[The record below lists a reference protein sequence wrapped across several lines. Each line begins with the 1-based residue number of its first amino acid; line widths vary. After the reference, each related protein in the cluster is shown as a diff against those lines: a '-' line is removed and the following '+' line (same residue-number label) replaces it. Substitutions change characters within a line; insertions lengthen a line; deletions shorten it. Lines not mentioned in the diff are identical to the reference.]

1 MSLKYKTA
9 VCHWLQK
16 RWKQLKSLP
25 VSLRVT
31 LWYTLFLSII
41 LLLFTGVILK
51 MGADYEKRTAT
62 RSLTKAVEKAGDRYM
77 EKGGEFRAYDD
88 NVYLALRDDR
98 GNLLQGT
105 EPENAPHP
113 KEPVF
118 GRGPQPVVINGVPYH
133 YLDLPLRPDREEFR
147 KGTYHGPG
155 RFIRG
160 YLADTVYARYHQA
173 MLLGALIAL
182 PLFLILVTLGGYKII
197 KRSFAPV
204 RAISE
209 AARAIGETGDLS
221 QRIPLD
227 DSRDEIHQMG
237 RTFNWMLGQIEELL
251 EREKRFTSD
260 VSHELRTP
268 TAVIMAES
276 EFGKDYT
283 DNLEEA
289 REEFQH
295 IFQQSRRMS
304 QLINQLLELSRLG
317 NRKNLELVPVDLS
330 RLVRETL
337 EDYQKLPQAGKFQW
351 EARIAPDLQ
360 VLGDEPLLNRI
371 LSNYL
376 DNALKFTRTRIQV
389 RLEEAEGG
397 VRLSITDD
405 GNGLPREELDKIWNR
420 LYQADPSRNKKQNTG
435 LGLGLSFVAAAAKLM
450 KGKAGAESQVGKG
463 STFWLFI
470 PFSSSS
476 PIL

>member
-1 MSLKYKTA
+1 
-9 VCHWLQK
+9 
-16 RWKQLKSLP
+16 
-25 VSLRVT
+25 
-31 LWYTLFLSII
+31 
-41 LLLFTGVILK
+41 
-51 MGADYEKRTAT
+51 
-62 RSLTKAVEKAGDRYM
+62 
-77 EKGGEFRAYDD
+77 
-88 NVYLALRDDR
+88 
-98 GNLLQGT
+98 
-105 EPENAPHP
+105 
-113 KEPVF
+113 
-118 GRGPQPVVINGVPYH
+118 
-133 YLDLPLRPDREEFR
+133 
-147 KGTYHGPG
+147 
-155 RFIRG
+155 
-160 YLADTVYARYHQA
+160 

-337 EDYQKLPQAGKFQW
+337 EDYQKLPQAGKFRW

-389 RLEEAEGG
+389 GLEEAEGG

>member
-1 MSLKYKTA
+1 MG
-9 VCHWLQK
+9 C
-16 RWKQLKSLP
+16 P
-25 VSLRVT
+25 
-31 LWYTLFLSII
+31 II
-41 LLLFTGVILK
+41 IWIC
-51 MGADYEKRTAT
+51 
-62 RSLTKAVEKAGDRYM
+62 
-77 EKGGEFRAYDD
+77 
-88 NVYLALRDDR
+88 
-98 GNLLQGT
+98 
-105 EPENAPHP
+105 PC
-113 KEPVF
+113 
-118 GRGPQPVVINGVPYH
+118 GRI
-133 YLDLPLRPDREEFR
+133 R

-251 EREKRFTSD
+251 EREKRFASD

-389 RLEEAEGG
+389 GLEETEGG

>member
-1 MSLKYKTA
+1 MCLKCRIA
-9 VCHWLQK
+9 LGHRLQRGWK
-16 RWKQLKSLP
+16 RLKNLP

-41 LLLFTGVILK
+41 LVLFTGVILK
-51 MGADYEKRTAT
+51 VGVDYEKRAAGRT
-62 RSLTKAVEKAGDRYM
+62 LIKAVEKAGDRYT
-77 EKGGEFRAYDD
+77 EKKGKFRSFDD
-88 NVYLALRDDR
+88 NVYLSLQTHR
-98 GNLLQGT
+98 GELLEGT
-105 EPENAPHP
+105 EPEGAPRGMQ
-113 KEPVF
+113 PVF
-118 GRGPQPVVINGVPYH
+118 GRGPQALVINGVPYH
-133 YLDLPLRPDREEFR
+133 YFDLPLRPDEQKIRSGTFR
-147 KGTYHGPG
+147 GPG
-155 RFIRG
+155 PFIRG
-160 YLADTVYARYHQA
+160 YLADTVYSRYYQA

-182 PLFLILVTLGGYKII
+182 PLFLVLVTLGGYKII

-204 RAISE
+204 QAISE

-283 DNLEEA
+283 ADLEEA

-317 NRKNLELVPVDLS
+317 NRKHLELVPVDLS
-330 RLVRETL
+330 RLVQETL
-337 EDYQKLPQAGKFQW
+337 EDYQKLPQAGNFQW
-351 EARIAPDLQ
+351 ETSVQPDLQ
-360 VLGDEPLLNRI
+360 VLGEEALLTRI

-376 DNALKFTRTRIQV
+376 DNALKFSRSRIAVDLQKTSD
-389 RLEEAEGG
+389 GIG
-397 VRLSITDD
+397 LSVEDD
-405 GNGLPREELDKIWNR
+405 GRGMPPEELDKIWNR
-420 LYQADPSRNKKQNTG
+420 LYQADPSRNKKQNMG

-450 KGKAGAESQVGKG
+450 KGKVWAESQMGEG
-463 STFWLFI
+463 STFFLWL
-470 PFSSSS
+470 PSQER
-476 PIL
+476 

>member
-1 MSLKYKTA
+1 MSLKNSRY
-9 VCHWLQK
+9 CRWLK
-16 RWKQLKSLP
+16 RRLKQLKNLP

-31 LWYTLFLSII
+31 LWYTLFLSLI

-51 MGADYEKRTAT
+51 MGEDYEKRTAT
-62 RSLTKAVEKAGDRYM
+62 RTLIKAVEKAGDRYM
-77 EKGGEFRAYDD
+77 EKEGKFRAYDD
-88 NVYLALRDDR
+88 NVYLALWSDQ
-98 GNLLQGT
+98 GELLQGT
-105 EPENAPHP
+105 QPENAPRAA
-113 KEPVF
+113 EPMF

-133 YLDLPLRPDREEFR
+133 YLDLPLRPDKEEIR
-147 KGTYHGPG
+147 KGKFHGPG
-155 RFIRG
+155 RFVRG
-160 YLADTVYARYHQA
+160 YLADTVYSRYYRV
-173 MLLGALIAL
+173 LLVGALIAL
-182 PLFLILVTLGGYKII
+182 PLFLLLVTLGGYKII

-209 AARAIGETGDLS
+209 AARAIGKTGDLS

-237 RTFNWMLGQIEELL
+237 RTFNWMLGQLEELL

-330 RLVRETL
+330 KLIRETL
-337 EDYQKLPQAGKFQW
+337 EDYQKLPQSGKFQW
-351 EARIAPDLQ
+351 EERIESGLQ
-360 VLGDEPLLNRI
+360 VLGDEPLLHRI

-376 DNALKFTRTRIQV
+376 DNALKFARSRIAVTLKKTQ
-389 RLEEAEGG
+389 EGICLA
-397 VRLSITDD
+397 VEDD
-405 GNGLPREELDKIWNR
+405 GNGIPPGELDKIWNR
-420 LYQADPSRNKKQNTG
+420 LYQADPSRNKKQNMG

-450 KGKAGAESQVGKG
+450 KGKVRAESQMGKG
-463 STFWLFI
+463 STFFLWL
-470 PFSSSS
+470 P
-476 PIL
+476 PQER

>member
-1 MSLKYKTA
+1 M
-9 VCHWLQK
+9 
-16 RWKQLKSLP
+16 P
-25 VSLRVT
+25 
-31 LWYTLFLSII
+31 
-41 LLLFTGVILK
+41 
-51 MGADYEKRTAT
+51 
-62 RSLTKAVEKAGDRYM
+62 
-77 EKGGEFRAYDD
+77 
-88 NVYLALRDDR
+88 
-98 GNLLQGT
+98 GT
-105 EPENAPHP
+105 
-113 KEPVF
+113 
-118 GRGPQPVVINGVPYH
+118 
-133 YLDLPLRPDREEFR
+133 
-147 KGTYHGPG
+147 
-155 RFIRG
+155 
-160 YLADTVYARYHQA
+160 

-337 EDYQKLPQAGKFQW
+337 ENYQKLPQAGKFQW

-389 RLEEAEGG
+389 GLEEAEGG

>member
-1 MSLKYKTA
+1 
-9 VCHWLQK
+9 
-16 RWKQLKSLP
+16 
-25 VSLRVT
+25 
-31 LWYTLFLSII
+31 
-41 LLLFTGVILK
+41 
-51 MGADYEKRTAT
+51 
-62 RSLTKAVEKAGDRYM
+62 
-77 EKGGEFRAYDD
+77 
-88 NVYLALRDDR
+88 
-98 GNLLQGT
+98 
-105 EPENAPHP
+105 
-113 KEPVF
+113 
-118 GRGPQPVVINGVPYH
+118 
-133 YLDLPLRPDREEFR
+133 
-147 KGTYHGPG
+147 
-155 RFIRG
+155 
-160 YLADTVYARYHQA
+160 
-173 MLLGALIAL
+173 
-182 PLFLILVTLGGYKII
+182 
-197 KRSFAPV
+197 
-204 RAISE
+204 
-209 AARAIGETGDLS
+209 
-221 QRIPLD
+221 
-227 DSRDEIHQMG
+227 
-237 RTFNWMLGQIEELL
+237 
-251 EREKRFTSD
+251 
-260 VSHELRTP
+260 
-268 TAVIMAES
+268 MAES

-337 EDYQKLPQAGKFQW
+337 EDYQKLPQAGKFRW

-389 RLEEAEGG
+389 GLEEAEGG